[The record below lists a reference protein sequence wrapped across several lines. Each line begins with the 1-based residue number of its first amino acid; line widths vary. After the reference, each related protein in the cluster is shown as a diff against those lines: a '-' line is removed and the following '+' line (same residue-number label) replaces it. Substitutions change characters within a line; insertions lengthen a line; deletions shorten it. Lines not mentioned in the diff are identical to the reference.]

1 MRKLTTTIVLTSFIA
16 ASGFSPMMVA
26 AQENPPAAETSAME
40 STPASSDADV
50 APSAEPSSEVL
61 ESTAPSAGP
70 SPVPR
75 SHSSQPTTLST
86 VTANPPAPGKAEFND
101 AKWRNMLQKY
111 SSFKDAQGKPRVVEF
126 SATSPSMGNRSIPL
140 VAIRAKDPNR
150 PTVYLLNGAGGGE
163 QAIGWVYHPSVVKFY
178 LDRNV
183 NVIIPMRGA
192 FSYYVDWYED
202 HDGTKY
208 NKGPQRWE
216 TFLTKELPNAIEK
229 HELIQANDKRALIG
243 MSMSATSS
251 LLLAAR
257 NPGFYDSV
265 GSYSGCAATT
275 KLIPSLFTKFTLDR
289 DGVDPAWVFGPEGS
303 EHAKAH
309 DALIQAEGLKGAEVY
324 ISNASGLASANESF
338 SNWLKKESATG
349 SSDAMETS
357 STLTVE
363 GGLIEAATNA
373 CTHDFKAK
381 LDQQGIPAD
390 YKFRN
395 TGVHTWRYWIMD
407 ATDSWPTIARGL
419 GIAEEYT
426 AEDAK
431 SAEQAADAGSK
442 ESSQGL
448 NSTDM
453 E

>member
-1 MRKLTTTIVLTSFIA
+1 MRKLTTAIVLTSFIA
-16 ASGFSPMMVA
+16 ASGVSPMIAV
-26 AQENPPAAETSAME
+26 AQENQPAAETTVIE
-40 STPASSDADV
+40 STPASSEAE
-50 APSAEPSSEVL
+50 AIPSGEPSSAAI
-61 ESTAPSAGP
+61 ESTAPNAEPSA
-70 SPVPR
+70 VPR
-75 SHSSQPTTLST
+75 SHSSQPAALST
-86 VTANPPAPGKAEFND
+86 VTANPPAPSKAEFND
-101 AKWRNMLQKY
+101 AGWRKKLQEY
-111 SSFKDAQGKPRVVEF
+111 SSFKDAQGKPRVIEF
-126 SATSPSMGNRSIPL
+126 SATSPSMNNRSIPL

-216 TFLTKELPNAIEK
+216 TFLTRELPNAIEK
-229 HELIQANDKRALIG
+229 HELIQANDKRAIIG

-303 EHAKAH
+303 ENAKAH
-309 DALIQAEGLKGAEVY
+309 DALIQAEGLKGSEVY

-338 SNWLKKESATG
+338 SNWLKKESANG

-357 STLTVE
+357 STLTIE

-381 LDQQGIPAD
+381 LDQKGIPAD

-431 SAEQAADAGSK
+431 LAAKEADAGSK
-442 ESSQGL
+442 ESSQGI